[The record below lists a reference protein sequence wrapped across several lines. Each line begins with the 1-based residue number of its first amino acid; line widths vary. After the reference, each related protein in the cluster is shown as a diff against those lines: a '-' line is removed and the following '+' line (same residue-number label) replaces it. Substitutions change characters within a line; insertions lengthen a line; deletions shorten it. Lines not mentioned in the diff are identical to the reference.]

1 MVKNLSTSI
10 LIFGGTGFIGYHL
23 AKESLRRGFEV
34 TSISKNK
41 PLKKRLLKNV
51 NYIIAD
57 ISKKKNLEKKIKK
70 NFEYIFNLAGY
81 VDHSDKIKT
90 YKSHYLGCKNISN
103 FFLKKKIKKF
113 IQVGSSMEYGL
124 AKSPQK
130 ENFKCKPK
138 STYGRAK
145 FLSTNYLLNLYL
157 KKKFPVTAVRLYQ
170 VYGPCQDLN
179 RLIPIIINSCK
190 NNKNFPCSHGRQFRD
205 FLYIDDLIKA
215 FFLILKSSKTQG
227 KIFNIGFGKPLK
239 VRSIIDRILGY
250 YKSGNPQFGKIKL
263 RKEEQMKIYPDIS
276 KAKKFLKWK
285 PKINFT
291 KGLLK
296 TIKYY
301 NEN

>member
-1 MVKNLSTSI
+1 MKEKI
-10 LIFGGTGFIGYHL
+10 LILGGTGFIGYHL
-23 AKESLRRGFEV
+23 AKEALRKGFQVISL
-34 TSISKNK
+34 SKNAPVK
-41 PLKKRLLKNV
+41 KRYLKKVK
-51 NYIIAD
+51 YILAD
-57 ISKKKNLEKKIKK
+57 ISNQNLINKKIKVDFK
-70 NFEYIFNLAGY
+70 YVINLAGY
-81 VDHSDKIKT
+81 VDHTDKLKT

-138 STYGRAK
+138 SIYGRAK
-145 FLSTNYLLNLYL
+145 FLSTNHLLNLYL
-157 KKKFPVTAVRLYQ
+157 KKKFPVTVVRLYQ

-179 RLIPIIINSCK
+179 RFMPIIIDSCK
-190 NNKNFPCSHGRQFRD
+190 SNKNFSCSHGKQFRD

-215 FFLILKSSKTQG
+215 FFLILKNPKTEG
-227 KIFNIGFGKPLK
+227 EILNIGFGRPLK

-291 KGLLK
+291 KGLAK
-296 TIKYY
+296 TIQYY
-301 NEN
+301 NAN